1 MANKNMKKLN
11 PTRIFRINWNTN
23 EKKLKVE
30 INQRNSFDWKLIQF
44 LLEIIFLNVECLG
57 IAKLKMMKKNQF
69 VINVNLED
77 MKKKAK
83 CPTCSNAYCGYC
95 LQKFYCENVLE
106 ILGDVDQYK
115 SLKTRKEKQ
124 LLEVWSCPSCR
135 NICLCKFC
143 RTNNGFSPIDES
155 TFDTHDRP
163 SIAHYLIETFA
174 RSSYS
179 EDEFHED
186 SKRCRNHN
194 QDLISN
200 KYKDENAMFSLK
212 NKTEV
217 EKGDFIAC
225 RAPPE
230 HGLYFYLGCVKKKSW
245 KKKCFSSLDGT

>member
-1 MANKNMKKLN
+1 LEAY
-11 PTRIFRINWNTN
+11 PISFRDH
-23 EKKLKVE
+23 L
-30 INQRNSFDWKLIQF
+30 F
-44 LLEIIFLNVECLG
+44 ECRVPWDG
-57 IAKLKMMKKNQF
+57 KIENDEEESICHQCKSRGY
-69 VINVNLED
+69 E
-77 MKKKAK
+77 KKAK

-200 KYKDENAMFSLK
+200 KFKDENAMFSLK

-245 KKKCFSSLDGT
+245 KKKCFSSLDGTRSICGT